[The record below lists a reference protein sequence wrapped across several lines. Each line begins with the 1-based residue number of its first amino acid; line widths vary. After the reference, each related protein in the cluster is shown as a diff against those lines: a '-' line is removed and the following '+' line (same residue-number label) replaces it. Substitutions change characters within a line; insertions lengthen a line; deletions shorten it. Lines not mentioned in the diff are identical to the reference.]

1 MTDINWK
8 KPRRITIVVDN
19 DSWILPYAETLTA
32 AIRDGGDNVSL
43 ARTHAQVGTGEIA
56 FYLGCVHIT
65 PPDVLAR
72 NARNIVVHASD
83 LPKGRGFAPVA
94 WQILEGANDIPVCL
108 LEMAEAADAGPVIFR
123 ETMRLEGHELYGE
136 WRAKLGALINDM
148 CLRYLNAPVVP
159 VGIAQAGE
167 ATAYR
172 RRRPEDSI
180 LDPEQTIAAQF
191 DLMRVVDNEN
201 YPAFFNYRGKKY
213 IIRISKA
220 D

>member
-8 KPRRITIVVDN
+8 KPRRVTIVVDN
-19 DSWILPYAETLTA
+19 DSWILPFAEKLAA
-32 AIRDGGDNVSL
+32 AIRDGGDHASL
-43 ARTHAQVGTGEIA
+43 ARSHAQVETGEIA
-56 FYLGCVHIT
+56 FYLGCIHIT

-72 NARNIVVHASD
+72 NARNIVVHASN

-108 LEMAEAADAGPVIFR
+108 LEMAEAVDAGPIIFR
-123 ETMRLEGHELYGE
+123 ETMQLEGHELYDE
-136 WRAKLGALINDM
+136 WRVKLGAAINDM
-148 CLRYLNAPVVP
+148 CLRYLNAPTVP
-159 VGIAQAGE
+159 AGVPQTGE

-172 RRRPEDSI
+172 RRRPEDSQI
-180 LDPEQTIAAQF
+180 DPEQTIAAQF
-191 DLMRVVDNEN
+191 DLLRVVDNEN